1 MAILQNI
8 LGLVIS
14 LGICFLLSWNR
25 KSIPWKTVLKAIIAE
40 FVIAF
45 IIVKIPLGAK
55 ILSAASD
62 GITTVLNCGA
72 DGLDF
77 VFGSLWTGDAGYIFI
92 IQSLGGVI
100 FVSSLVSVLYYLG
113 VIGFVVKWIG
123 KAVGKL
129 MGTTEVESFVAVAN
143 MFLGHTDSPI
153 LVAKYLPDLTKS
165 EIFVILVSGMGSM
178 SASILIG
185 YVALGIKMEYLLIAS
200 AMVPVGSILVSK
212 MILPQVDT
220 PKSIGGVKMDNK
232 GNNSNVIDALSEGAS
247 VGMNMVI
254 AIGAALVGFVG
265 MVAVIDLILGLL
277 GYVGLEGITLSKIFS
292 YIFAPFGWLLGF
304 SGEEIMTV
312 GKLLG
317 DKLILNEFV
326 AFGDLGARI
335 AAGSISETSAM
346 IATISLAG
354 FANLSSMGMCVGGIG
369 ILCPEKRGVISQLI
383 VKATLAGVLVSINS
397 ALIVS
402 IVSRIPIF

>member
-1 MAILQNI
+1 MAVLQNI
-8 LGLVIS
+8 LGLAIS
-14 LGICFLLSWNR
+14 LAICFLLSWHR
-25 KSIPWKTVLKAIIAE
+25 KSIPWKTVIKALIAE
-40 FVIAF
+40 FIIAF

-62 GITTVLNCGA
+62 GITAVLNCGA

-153 LVAKYLPDLTKS
+153 LVAKYLPRLTDS

-200 AMVPVGSILVSK
+200 ALVPVGSILVSK
-212 MILPQVDT
+212 IILPQIDT
-220 PKSIGGVKMDNK
+220 PEAIGGVKMDNK

-247 VGMNMVI
+247 TGMSMVI

-265 MVAVIDLILGLL
+265 MVAVIDLFLGLL

-292 YIFAPFGWLLGF
+292 YVFAPFGWLLGF

-335 AAGSISETSAM
+335 GAGSISDTSAM

-369 ILCPEKRGVISQLI
+369 VLCPDKRSTISRLV

>member
-1 MAILQNI
+1 MVFLQNI
-8 LGLVIS
+8 LGLLVS
-14 LGICFLLSWNR
+14 LGICVLLSWN
-25 KSIPWKTVLKAIIAE
+25 KKNVPWMTVVKAIIAE

-55 ILSAASD
+55 ALKALSD
-62 GITTVLNCGA
+62 GITALLNCGA

-77 VFGSLWTGDAGYIFI
+77 VFGGLWSGDIYIFI
-92 IQSLGGVI
+92 IQSLGGII
-100 FVSSLVSVLYYLG
+100 FVSALVSVLYYLG
-113 VIGFVVKWIG
+113 VIGFIVKWIG

-153 LVAKYLPDLTKS
+153 LVAKYLPDLTES

-185 YVALGIKMEYLLIAS
+185 YTSLGIKMEHLLVAS
-200 AMVPVGSILVSK
+200 ALVPIGSIMVSK
-212 MILPQVDT
+212 IVCPQIDT
-220 PKSIGGVKMDNK
+220 PKNIGGVKMDNK
-232 GNNSNVIDALSEGAS
+232 GNNGNVIDALSEGANT
-247 VGMNMVI
+247 GIQMVI
-254 AIGAALVGFVG
+254 AIGASLVGFVG
-265 MVAVIDLILGLL
+265 MVAVIDLFLGFLP
-277 GYVGLEGITLSKIFS
+277 GDITLSNIFG

-304 SGEEIMTV
+304 EGEEIMLA
-312 GKLLG
+312 GRMLG
-317 DKLILNEFV
+317 DKLILNEFI
-326 AFGDLGARI
+326 AYGTLGAQMN
-335 AAGSISETSAM
+335 AGTISETSAL

-369 ILCPEKRGVISQLI
+369 VLCPEKRPVISKL
-383 VKATLAGVLVSINS
+383 VFKATLAGVLVSINS

-402 IVSRIPIF
+402 IVSRIPIL

>member
-1 MAILQNI
+1 MIILQNV
-8 LGLVIS
+8 LGLAVTIA
-14 LGICFLLSWNR
+14 LCWLLSWN
-25 KSIPWKTVLKAIIAE
+25 KKEVKWMNVVKALIAE

-45 IIVKIPLGAK
+45 IIVKIPIGAK
-55 ILSAASD
+55 ALMALSD
-62 GITTVLNCGA
+62 GITRLLNCGA

-92 IQSLGGVI
+92 VQSLGGII

-123 KAVGKL
+123 KAVGAL

-153 LVAKYLPDLTKS
+153 LVAKYLNDLTDS

-185 YVALGIKMEYLLIAS
+185 YTSLGIRMDHLLIAS
-200 AMVPVGSILVSK
+200 AMVPIGSILVSK
-212 MILPQVDT
+212 IICPQVDT
-220 PKSIGGVKMDNK
+220 PKNIGGVKMDNK
-232 GNNSNVIDALSEGAS
+232 GNNGNVIDALSEGANT
-247 VGMNMVI
+247 GMSMVI
-254 AIGAALVGFVG
+254 AIGASLVGFVG
-265 MVAVIDLILGLL
+265 MVAVIDLFLGFIP
-277 GYVGLEGITLSKIFS
+277 GDVTLSNIFG

-304 SGEEIMTV
+304 EDILME

-317 DKLILNEFV
+317 DKLILNEFI
-326 AFGDLGARI
+326 AFGSLGEMMK
-335 AAGSISETSAM
+335 AGTIGERDAL

-369 ILCPEKRGVISQLI
+369 VLCPEKRPTISRLVLKSTI
-383 VKATLAGVLVSINS
+383 AGVFVSINS

-402 IVSRIPIF
+402 IINSLPF

>member
-1 MAILQNI
+1 MVFLQNI
-8 LGLVIS
+8 LGLLVS
-14 LGICFLLSWNR
+14 VGVCFLLSWNR
-25 KSIPWKTVLKAIIAE
+25 KRVPWMTIVKALVAE

-55 ILSAASD
+55 ALKALSD
-62 GITTVLNCGA
+62 GITALLNCGA

-77 VFGSLWTGDAGYIFI
+77 VFGDLWSGDVYIFI
-92 IQSLGGVI
+92 IQSLGGII
-100 FVSSLVSVLYYLG
+100 FVSALVAVLYYLG
-113 VIGFVVKWIG
+113 VIGFIVKWIG

-153 LVAKYLPDLTKS
+153 LVAKYLPDLTES

-185 YVALGIKMEYLLIAS
+185 YTSLGIKMEHLLVAS
-200 AMVPVGSILVSK
+200 ALVPIGSIMVSK
-212 MILPQVDT
+212 IVCPQTDT
-220 PKSIGGVKMDNK
+220 PRLISGVKMDNK
-232 GNNSNVIDALSEGAS
+232 GNNGNVIDALSEGANT
-247 VGMNMVI
+247 GMQMVI
-254 AIGAALVGFVG
+254 AIGASLVGFVG
-265 MVAVIDLILGLL
+265 MVAVFDLFLGFIP
-277 GYVGLEGITLSKIFS
+277 GVDITLSKIFG

-304 SGEEIMTV
+304 EGEEILLA
-312 GKLLG
+312 GKMLG
-317 DKLILNEFV
+317 DKLILNEFI
-326 AFGDLGARI
+326 AYGTLGELMNS
-335 AAGSISETSAM
+335 GVISDTSAL

-369 ILCPEKRGVISQLI
+369 VLCPEKRPIISKL
-383 VKATLAGVLVSINS
+383 VFKAMLAGVFVSINS

-402 IVSRIPIF
+402 IISRIPIL